1 MGSIRNRIFFYVS
14 VIVAVAMT
22 VMFIAVAVFLTR
34 SFGAEEK
41 ARSTEDVARAN
52 ELILNQV
59 DQLNLK
65 LADWAQWDDSYAFI
79 QDPEENQDFPVSN
92 VNNEAL
98 KILGIESIVF
108 VDGDGHIVLQKS
120 IDPETG
126 TEMSLP
132 GSLEEHLR
140 KGDFLVMHET
150 VKSAKKGLLALREGP
165 AIVASQPIVKSSGEG
180 PAKGTI
186 IFVSFLDKDWQK
198 ETSKLIRLPF
208 SIESFRSQRLSSE
221 FSDAKNR
228 LSGEESVFVN
238 PVDDER
244 ILAYGSVKDVY
255 GEPAIIFR
263 MEVPRTIHSAGVKA
277 LYVFAF
283 LLAGI
288 GFVFFLAL
296 SSLLRR
302 EVISRVEALTSAVSE
317 IGGGGRAKRID
328 LPGNDEFSVLAGKI
342 NGMIDALRKMELR
355 GEESEKRF
363 QTIADTAPVM
373 IWMSD
378 QEKAFTYF
386 NKGWLEF
393 TGRKLEEVLG
403 EGCINDVH
411 PNDQKEVLSLYH
423 DAFENRKPY
432 VNEFRLHRRDG
443 EYRYVSVKGVPY
455 YSLLGEF
462 LGYVGVC
469 FDVHDQRA
477 NERRREERIEEV
489 EKLNA
494 VMVSRELK
502 MIDLKD
508 EVKQLRKDLEEMHE
522 ASKKR

>member
-1 MGSIRNRIFFYVS
+1 MSSIRNRVFFYVS
-14 VIVAVAMT
+14 VIVTVAMT
-22 VMFIAVAVFLTR
+22 VMFAIVAVFLMR
-34 SFGAEEK
+34 SFNAEEE
-41 ARSTEDVARAN
+41 ARAVEDVARTN
-52 ELILNQV
+52 ELIYAQV

-79 QDPEENQDFPVSN
+79 QDPEGNSDFISSN

-108 VDGDGHIVLQKS
+108 VGVDGRIVLQKS

-140 KGDFLVMHET
+140 TGGFLVTHET
-150 VKSAKKGLLALREGP
+150 VGSAKKGLLALREGP
-165 AIVASQPIVKSSGEG
+165 ALVASQPIVKSSGEG

-186 IFVSFLDKDWQK
+186 VFVSFLDKRWQK
-198 ETSKLIRLPF
+198 EASDLIRLPF
-208 SIESFRSQRLSSE
+208 SIESFRSQRLSPE
-221 FSDAKNR
+221 FTDVKNH
-228 LSGEESVFVN
+228 LSGDESVFVN
-238 PVDDER
+238 AADEEH
-244 ILAYGSVKDVY
+244 IVAYGSVKDVY

-263 MEVPRTIHSAGVKA
+263 IEVPRTIHAAGIRA
-277 LYVFAF
+277 LYIFAL

-288 GFVFFLAL
+288 GFVFFLSL
-296 SSLLRR
+296 SSLLKR
-302 EVISRVEALTSAVSE
+302 EILARIEALTSAVSE
-317 IGGGGRAKRID
+317 IRIGGPTKRVAISGD
-328 LPGNDEFSVLAGKI
+328 DELSVLGMKI
-342 NGMIDALRKMELR
+342 NAMIDSLRKMELR

-378 QEKAFTYF
+378 QDKAFTYF

-403 EGCINDVH
+403 DGCINDVH
-411 PNDQKEVLSLYH
+411 PNDQDKVLKAYH
-423 DAFENRKPY
+423 AAFDDRKPY
-432 VNEFRLHRRDG
+432 VNEFRLRRRDG

-469 FDVHDQRA
+469 FDVHDQRS

-502 MIDLKD
+502 MIELKD
-508 EVKQLRKDLEEMHE
+508 EVKRLRKDLEEMH
-522 ASKKR
+522 ASSKKS

>member
-1 MGSIRNRIFFYVS
+1 MGSIRNRVFFFVS
-14 VIVAVAMT
+14 IIVAIAMT
-22 VMFIAVAVFLTR
+22 AMFIAVAVFLMR

-41 ARSTEDVARAN
+41 ARAIEDVARTN

-79 QDPEENQDFPVSN
+79 QDQEGNQDFVVSN

-98 KILGIESIVF
+98 KILGIESVVF
-108 VDGDGHIVLQKS
+108 VDGDGRIVLQKS

-126 TEMSLP
+126 TEMSP
-132 GSLEEHLR
+132 PASLEEHLR
-140 KGDFLVMHET
+140 KGDFLVMHEA
-150 VKSAKKGLLALREGP
+150 VGSAKKGLLALREGP

-198 ETSKLIRLPF
+198 ETSQLIRLPF
-208 SIESFRSQRLSSE
+208 SIDSFRSQRLSAE
-221 FSDAKNR
+221 FSDVKSR
-228 LSGEESVFVN
+228 LSGEESVYVN

-244 ILAYGSVKDVY
+244 ILAYGAVKDVY

-263 MEVPRTIHSAGVKA
+263 MEVPRTIHAAGVKA

-288 GFVFFLAL
+288 GFVFFLSL

-302 EVISRVEALTSAVSE
+302 EVLSRIEALTAAVSE
-317 IGGGGRAKRID
+317 IRVGGPTKRIA
-328 LPGNDEFSVLAGKI
+328 LSGNDELSALAGKI

-403 EGCINDVH
+403 EGCIHDVH
-411 PNDQKEVLSLYH
+411 PNDQDRVLQAYH
-423 DAFENRKPY
+423 AAFDERKPY
-432 VNEFRLHRRDG
+432 TNEFRLHRRDG
-443 EYRYVSVKGVPY
+443 EYRFVSVKGVPY

-502 MIDLKD
+502 MIELKD
-508 EVKQLRKDLEEMHE
+508 EVKQLRKDLEEMH
-522 ASKKR
+522 ASVKK

>member
-1 MGSIRNRIFFYVS
+1 MGSVRNRVFFYVS
-14 VIVAVAMT
+14 VIVAITMT
-22 VMFIAVAVFLTR
+22 IMFIAIAMFLTR
-34 SFGAEEK
+34 SFGVVEESY
-41 ARSTEDVARAN
+41 AREEVARAN
-52 ELILNQV
+52 ELILNQI

-65 LADWAQWDDSYAFI
+65 LADWAQWDDAYAFI
-79 QDPEENQDFPVSN
+79 QDVEGNQDFIDSN
-92 VNNEAL
+92 INNEAL
-98 KILGIESIVF
+98 KILGIESIIF
-108 VDGDGHIVLQKS
+108 VDGNGRIALQKS

-126 TEMSLP
+126 TEISLP

-140 KGDFLVMHET
+140 KGDFLVLHET

-186 IFVSFLDKDWQK
+186 IFMSFLDKKWQK
-198 ETSKLIRLPF
+198 EISGLMRLPF
-208 SIESFRSQRLSSE
+208 SIESFRSPRLSAE
-221 FSDAKNR
+221 FTDAKNN
-228 LSGEESVFVN
+228 LSGEDSVFVN
-238 PVDDER
+238 PVGDDR
-244 ILAYGSVKDVY
+244 MVAYGSKKDVY

-263 MEVPRTIHSAGVKA
+263 MEIPRTIHSTGVKA
-277 LYVFAF
+277 LYLFAVF
-283 LLAGI
+283 LAVV
-288 GFVFFLAL
+288 GFVFFLSL
-296 SSLLRR
+296 SALLRR
-302 EVISRVEALTSAVSE
+302 EVLSRVEALTEAVSE
-317 IGGGGRAKRID
+317 IRVGGPMKRIALSGD
-328 LPGNDEFSVLAGKI
+328 DEFSVLAGKI
-342 NGMIDALRKMELR
+342 NEMVDTLRKMKLR

-378 QEKAFTYF
+378 QNKAFTYF

-403 EGCINDVH
+403 EGCIRDVH
-411 PNDQKEVLSLYH
+411 PNDQDRTLKAYH
-423 DAFENRKPY
+423 ETFDDRKPY

-443 EYRYVSVKGVPY
+443 EYRFVSVKGVPY

-489 EKLNA
+489 EKLNE

-502 MIDLKD
+502 MIELKD
-508 EVKQLRKDLEEMHE
+508 EVKQLRRDLEEMHE
-522 ASKKR
+522 ARKSA